1 MSIKLLGI
9 GAVGVICLIAS
20 LVVYGLVSERESRF
34 QDAQAEITSSWGNE
48 QLLAGPFM
56 VSGSKYVLPERIEYK
71 ITMDPQVRSRG
82 IFDAVV
88 YTARVRIEGVF
99 SSEDL
104 RRVMPVPNPQ
114 LPFMLALGMTD
125 IRGIESNSITWNGSK
140 LSAEPGSALSFMDGG
155 IRAYAGT
162 GTFAPN
168 TTYTFAYDL
177 VLKGSEKIEVLPIGK
192 DTVVR
197 IDSPW
202 RAPKFSGAFL
212 PSEPTIGDRGFDA
225 QWHISHLGRP
235 YTQIVDRQQHIT
247 ALRDSAFGVELF
259 QQVDFYSKIVRSIKY
274 AVLFIAITFM
284 AFFLIEILSGVRI
297 HTVQYLLVGFALAL
311 FYLLLLSLSEHIGFL
326 AAYII
331 ATLMIAG
338 LITIYSTKLLQSGR
352 KSGMIFAILIL
363 LYGYLYFVLHLE
375 DYALIFGSLLLFA
388 LLATIMY
395 LTRNID
401 WYKLS
406 TPKPSV

>member
-1 MSIKLLGI
+1 M
-9 GAVGVICLIAS
+9 
-20 LVVYGLVSERESRF
+20 
-34 QDAQAEITSSWGNE
+34 
-48 QLLAGPFM
+48 
-56 VSGSKYVLPERIEYK
+56 
-71 ITMDPQVRSRG
+71 
-82 IFDAVV
+82 
-88 YTARVRIEGVF
+88 
-99 SSEDL
+99 
-104 RRVMPVPNPQ
+104 
-114 LPFMLALGMTD
+114 
-125 IRGIESNSITWNGSK
+125 
-140 LSAEPGSALSFMDGG
+140 
-155 IRAYAGT
+155 
-162 GTFAPN
+162 
-168 TTYTFAYDL
+168 
-177 VLKGSEKIEVLPIGK
+177 
-192 DTVVR
+192 
-197 IDSPW
+197 
-202 RAPKFSGAFL
+202 